1 MKSQSP
7 LVPNRENGFTIIR
20 SEYSSTI
27 FRKDSLAFILS
38 SSDADLQEGRI
49 LKKEY
54 FKNCLPSR
62 SSSRVDSLDATRS
75 LLAVSSTLFPIS
87 CFYWR
92 FARKNLRIILC
103 EIGYQNISTSPLDRV
118 NSLEHCLLSIQPAHG
133 RGCFNH

>member
-75 LLAVSSTLFPIS
+75 LLAGASACEVSIPYLMFLLEICAKGSSHNP
-87 CFYWR
+87 
-92 FARKNLRIILC
+92 LRNRLS
-103 EIGYQNISTSPLDRV
+103 EYQ
-118 NSLEHCLLSIQPAHG
+118 HQPS
-133 RGCFNH
+133 